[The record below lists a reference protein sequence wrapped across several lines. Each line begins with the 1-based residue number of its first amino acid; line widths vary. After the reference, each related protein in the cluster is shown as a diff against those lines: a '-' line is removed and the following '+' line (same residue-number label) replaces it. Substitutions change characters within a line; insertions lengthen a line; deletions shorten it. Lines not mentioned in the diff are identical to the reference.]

1 MSTSSS
7 LISGKRSAGFH
18 RLHKGERV
26 VCMCIRAWSTEN
38 FCVVL
43 QQREKVVYLE
53 NLAVEFNLK
62 TQVCLLLIH
71 VLLVANDSG

>member
-1 MSTSSS
+1 M
-7 LISGKRSAGFH
+7 
-18 RLHKGERV
+18 